1 MASRKF
7 GLLAAVIVGAAVV
20 AAVPALHGA
29 ASVHEV
35 AYVSEEDGGIS
46 EIDLSTMKVINRVQP
61 SDIAPRGLAVTFDGK
76 YVITS
81 NKNTS
86 DIAVFST
93 PDLALVKRIH
103 VGDSPEF
110 IKINPSGDWLFA
122 TYEPSSRGGPPAVK
136 GSAEGAAKGATGAG
150 SKGATEGS
158 AEQSAKGSTK
168 PADKDDDENG
178 PPAQVASFHI
188 GDWKPGPVAT
198 AGQETEGIEFSSD
211 GKRMLV
217 ANESQETI
225 GIFDAATSKHLRD
238 VDLKAYGIRPRGV
251 KISPQGN
258 SYAVTMESSGT
269 LLTMDSNFNVVKSV
283 ATGAKPYG
291 LTYDRA
297 GKRIFV
303 SAAVARKLQVFSAD
317 SLQLLAEVPT
327 GQRCWHF
334 TFTPDDSKILLA
346 CGRSG
351 NIMVIDAN
359 AYKVVQTIDGFKLP
373 WGIVTYPR
381 SYGSL
386 GLP

>member
-7 GLLAAVIVGAAVV
+7 AFLSAVIVAAAVV
-20 AAVPALHGA
+20 AVLPSMQGA
-29 ASVHEV
+29 ATVHEV
-35 AYVSEEDGGIS
+35 AYVSEEEGGIS
-46 EIDLSTMKVINRVQP
+46 EIDLSTMKVVRRVQP
-61 SDIAPRGLAVTFDGK
+61 SDIAPRGLAVSFDGK

-86 DIAVFST
+86 DIAIFST
-93 PDLALVKRIH
+93 PELELVQRIRI
-103 VGDSPEF
+103 GDNPEF
-110 IKINPSGDWLFA
+110 IKINPAGDWLFA
-122 TYEPSSRGGPPAVK
+122 TYEPSSSGGPPPAAK
-136 GSAEGAAKGATGAG
+136 GNPEGAANGATGEAAKGAAAG
-150 SKGATEGS
+150 
-158 AEQSAKGSTK
+158 
-168 PADKDDDENG
+168 KDDDENG
-178 PPAQVASFHI
+178 PPAQIASFHV

-225 GIFDAATSKHLRD
+225 GIFDAGTGKHIRD

-258 SYAVTMESSGT
+258 AYAVTMESSGT
-269 LLTMDSNFNVVKSV
+269 LLTLDSNFNVVKSV
-283 ATGAKPYG
+283 PTGAKPYG
-291 LTYDRA
+291 LTFDRA

-303 SAAVARKLQVFSAD
+303 SAAVARKLQIFSAD
-317 SLQLLAEVPT
+317 SLQLIAEVPT

-334 TFTPDDSKILLA
+334 TFTPDDSKVLLA

-359 AYKVVQTIDGFKLP
+359 SYKVLQSIDGFKLP

-381 SYGSL
+381 SFGSL

>member
-7 GLLAAVIVGAAVV
+7 AFLSAVIVAAAVV
-20 AAVPALHGA
+20 AVLPSMQGA
-29 ASVHEV
+29 ATVHEV
-35 AYVSEEDGGIS
+35 AYVSEEEGGIS
-46 EIDLSTMKVINRVQP
+46 EIDLSTMKVVRRVQP
-61 SDIAPRGLAVTFDGK
+61 SDIAPRGLAVSFDGK

-86 DIAVFST
+86 DIAIFST
-93 PDLALVKRIH
+93 PELELVKRIRI
-103 VGDSPEF
+103 GDNPEF
-110 IKINPSGDWLFA
+110 IKINPAGDWLFA
-122 TYEPSSRGGPPAVK
+122 TYEPSSSGGPPPAAK
-136 GSAEGAAKGATGAG
+136 GNPEGAANGATGEAAKGAAAG
-150 SKGATEGS
+150 
-158 AEQSAKGSTK
+158 
-168 PADKDDDENG
+168 KDDDENG
-178 PPAQVASFHI
+178 PPAQIASFHV

-225 GIFDAATSKHLRD
+225 GIFDAGTGKHIRD

-258 SYAVTMESSGT
+258 AYAVTMESSGT
-269 LLTMDSNFNVVKSV
+269 LLTLDSNFNVVKSV
-283 ATGAKPYG
+283 PTGAKPYG
-291 LTYDRA
+291 LTFDRA

-303 SAAVARKLQVFSAD
+303 SAAVARKLQIFSAD
-317 SLQLLAEVPT
+317 SLQLIAEVPT

-334 TFTPDDSKILLA
+334 TFTPDDSKVLLA

-359 AYKVVQTIDGFKLP
+359 SYKVLQSIDGFKLP

-381 SYGSL
+381 SFGSL